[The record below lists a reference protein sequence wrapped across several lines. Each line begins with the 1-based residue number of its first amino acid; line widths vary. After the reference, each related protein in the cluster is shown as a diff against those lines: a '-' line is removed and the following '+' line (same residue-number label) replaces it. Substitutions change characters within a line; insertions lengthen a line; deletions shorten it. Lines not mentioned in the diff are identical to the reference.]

1 MKAPR
6 FARVA
11 VNIPQL
17 TGLFDYAIP
26 EEWQDQV
33 NPGSLVTIPFG
44 KQLTQ
49 GIVVTLTDDPA
60 VSNPKALDSLLEK
73 EAVVTPQ
80 QIKLAQWMAEENL
93 TSLSACLDMMLPPG
107 LSQHADI
114 LVHLMDY
121 PKVADLT

>member
-1 MKAPR
+1 MSAPR

-11 VNIPQL
+11 VNITQL

-33 NPGSLVTIPFG
+33 KPGSLVTIPFG
-44 KQLTQ
+44 RQLTQ
-49 GIVVTLTDDPA
+49 GIVLMLTDDPA
-60 VSNPKALDSLLEK
+60 VPNPKVLDSLVEK

-80 QIKLAQWMAEENL
+80 QIKLAQWMADENL
-93 TSLSACLDMMLPPG
+93 SSLSACLELMLPPG

-114 LVHLMDY
+114 LVHLVEIPQD
-121 PKVADLT
+121 VEL